1 MAEQDEHC
9 EDVFQLKLGAIPS
22 HTKVIIR
29 LKYVG
34 LIEAENNVVDGKGQ
48 SFARFTLPTV
58 LNPRYQPPD
67 VTDKGTFESLECKGG
82 VKAYSFNFNAELNM
96 PVAVLNVSSPLDTF
110 DTDWT
115 SSDRKTAKV
124 KLSSDFKYDHDL
136 QMTIHMDGQ
145 LASFAVYERG
155 QQHADGIIGMDCLMT
170 QWMPDFSH
178 VRDAQELRTELY
190 FVIDRSGSMSGDRI
204 QKAAQALLLFLK
216 SIPIGCR
223 FQIIGFGNTFNTLFP
238 EPVEYNDDN
247 AKRALDYQREL
258 EADMGGTE
266 VLPALHEAFRSPLT
280 GAGWYKQIIFLTD
293 GEVGNADEVVGLV
306 GSNVHQARVFSV
318 GLGMG
323 ASSYL
328 VEGVARAGRGV
339 SAFVR
344 DNNELR
350 TVTMKI
356 LKSALQP
363 RACNVQVKWDVKAQ
377 RADGT
382 LTPVEITPVPQEI
395 PPIFDGCFLTVY
407 GLFTSGDGA
416 SLTGKISLECDVLS
430 TPQTFQ
436 INMAEVMKRSTASG
450 NNLVV
455 PDLPLHRLAGKC
467 QLNELSD
474 KHKSLIM
481 RDENNPFD
489 DADVVKQKSKNEDPA
504 VAEIRVKLERLSCCI
519 NVMCPFTAFIGVDPV
534 KNETVTQP
542 VPHRPRMTGH
552 FPNLP
557 VLLACGT
564 TVAVPK
570 CAKGVARAS
579 TQVLC
584 GSRGSPMTRF
594 CGDFAG
600 PCGMINTE
608 SAQCALPESD
618 KLLALADL
626 QSPTGFWE
634 LDEKLAKQLDM
645 SVAQIKTACPSNW
658 SEDVKVPVSD
668 KVWATVL
675 VLAYLN
681 LCLSDRSDEW
691 SLFSRKARTWLEAQA
706 TTVAS
711 DAKLIT
717 ALCDTLMKKAQIA
730 LHPK

>member
-190 FVIDRSGSMSGDRI
+190 FVIDRSVPP
-204 QKAAQALLLFLK
+204 LFTNMH
-216 SIPIGCR
+216 R
-223 FQIIGFGNTFNTLFP
+223 
-238 EPVEYNDDN
+238 PVEYNDDN

-534 KNETVTQP
+534 KNGPGIFQTCRFCLHVEPLLQFQNVQKILPAAAYVEFARGPETVRRHCEKPDT
-542 VPHRPRMTGH
+542 R
-552 FPNLP
+552 
-557 VLLACGT
+557 
-564 TVAVPK
+564 VADTWSNI
-570 CAKGVARAS
+570 AS
-579 TQVLC
+579 TSQ
-584 GSRGSPMTRF
+584 
-594 CGDFAG
+594 
-600 PCGMINTE
+600 
-608 SAQCALPESD
+608 LPEQPANPRPHLPQYTKDRETRDLRDLWTHWSC
-618 KLLALADL
+618 KLTAA
-626 QSPTGFWE
+626 G
-634 LDEKLAKQLDM
+634 KQNGND
-645 SVAQIKTACPSNW
+645 SVYWKNNTI
-658 SEDVKVPVSD
+658 
-668 KVWATVL
+668 L
-675 VLAYLN
+675 
-681 LCLSDRSDEW
+681 
-691 SLFSRKARTWLEAQA
+691 
-706 TTVAS
+706 
-711 DAKLIT
+711 
-717 ALCDTLMKKAQIA
+717 
-730 LHPK
+730 